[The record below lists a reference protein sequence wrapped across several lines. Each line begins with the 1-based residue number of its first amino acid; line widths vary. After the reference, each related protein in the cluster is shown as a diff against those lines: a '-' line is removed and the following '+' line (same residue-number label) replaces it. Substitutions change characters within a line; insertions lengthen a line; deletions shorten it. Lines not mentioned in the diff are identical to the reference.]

1 MTKTLEI
8 ILEKASAWP
17 KEAQDELV
25 RAAKQIEE
33 AQSAS
38 AYTATN
44 EELKAIDEGLSQMRR
59 GEFASK
65 KEVDAFFKSRK
76 P

>member
-8 ILEKASAWP
+8 ILEKATRWP

-33 AQSAS
+33 EH
-38 AYTATN
+38 TAGTYVATS

-59 GEFASK
+59 GEFASDNK
-65 KEVDAFFKSRK
+65 MERFFKSRK